1 MTVKNLFLIRVIIG
15 LTLFII
21 GIASL
26 FIIFAPHGLRI
37 TFENRISFIL
47 TMFAVSTTIGF
58 GAYLFS
64 GYPLK
69 KFLEPFL
76 VFTLWIFLIFL
87 PTWLAPIPTDA
98 IILIQSFSLFLL
110 VLLYGNYTK
119 WREKRKKRELKGKKF
134 DFH

>member
-1 MTVKNLFLIRVIIG
+1 MTIRNPFLIRVILG

-26 FIIFAPHGLRI
+26 FIIFDPHGLRI
-37 TFENRISFIL
+37 PFENRSLFIL
-47 TMFAVSTTIGF
+47 TIFAVSTTIGF

-64 GYPLK
+64 GYPLE

-87 PTWLAPIPTDA
+87 PTWLAPLPTDA
-98 IILIQSFSLFLL
+98 IILIQSFSLLLL
-110 VLLYGNYTK
+110 VLIYGNYKK
-119 WREKRKKRELKGKKF
+119 WKEKRQERTVESEGK
-134 DFH
+134 